1 MAVYFKYPLLLLVLL
16 LLPLPNAAAES
27 AQEELSAA
35 AAPLT
40 LRQVIRLTLERNL
53 NLHAEQFDT
62 RASQAAV
69 RREYGLYD
77 PRLLVEFA
85 TGESRQQINQQAF
98 DDFENRSRFTLLDLS
113 LAQQLPSG
121 GELTLGF
128 DNQRNEE
135 KESPF
140 PGINPAYESELA
152 LQLTQPLMKGF
163 GRSVAE
169 QDILFA
175 INDRQV
181 AIQDLREV
189 AFALLTEVRDAYYEL
204 LRLRDNLRFR
214 EISVALA
221 QKILNEASARVRAGV
236 LPPVDIL
243 EAEFGLKERQRLQ
256 LDAEREYHDGLD
268 RLALLMSSPRP
279 LAIAEESLGRP
290 VIAVDEELGVQQ
302 ALDKRPD
309 LQRRIRQLERLD
321 LEQRLARNDLLPG
334 LDLTASYSHKGL
346 GDDYNDD
353 LDDIGRGDY
362 PNWLVGLSLSYP
374 LGNRTARYEH
384 RRTLLRIKGRQAE
397 LGQLQEEIRTEIR
410 AAIRLLEV
418 NNKKI
423 EVATSGQVFAEEKLR
438 ILLKRQEVGL
448 ATIRD
453 VLEGE
458 EDLAQAR
465 TDQVAALADYNKAIT
480 RYLQVSGQL
489 LEADGVRF
497 HGVFEK
503 ESQPL
508 LLIDSP

>member
-1 MAVYFKYPLLLLVLL
+1 MAMYFKSFIILLGLLLF
-16 LLPLPNAAAES
+16 PLSIFAADS
-27 AQEELSAA
+27 ALTEMPEGNT
-35 AAPLT
+35 PLT
-40 LRQVIRLTLERNL
+40 LHQVIRLTLERNL
-53 NLHAEQFDT
+53 NLRAEQFDT

-69 RREYGLYD
+69 KREYGLYD
-77 PRLLVEFA
+77 PQMLISFA
-85 TGESRQQINQQAF
+85 TGESQQQINSQSLEAENQRQF
-98 DDFENRSRFTLLDLS
+98 YGLDFS
-113 LAQQLPSG
+113 LEQQLPTG
-121 GELTLGF
+121 GALLFNF
-128 DNQRNEE
+128 DNLRNEE
-135 KESPF
+135 KEAPL

-152 LQLTQPLMKGF
+152 LQLTQPLLKGF
-163 GRSVAE
+163 GRAVAE

-175 INDRQV
+175 VNDRQV
-181 AIQDLREV
+181 AVQDLREV
-189 AFALLTEVRDAYYEL
+189 AFALLAEVRDAYYEV

-214 EISVALA
+214 EISVSLA
-221 QKILNEASARVRAGV
+221 QKILSEASARVRAGV

-243 EAEFGLKERQRLQ
+243 EAEFGLKERQRLY
-256 LDAEREYHDGLD
+256 LDADREYHDGLD
-268 RLALLMSSPRP
+268 QLALLMSTRQTLTISDE
-279 LAIAEESLGRP
+279 ALGRP
-290 VIAVDEELGVQQ
+290 VLAVDEEVGLQQ
-302 ALDKRPD
+302 ALGKRPD

-321 LEQRLARNDLLPG
+321 LEQRLARNELLPG

-346 GDDYNDD
+346 GGGYSDN
-353 LDDIGRGDY
+353 LDDIGGGDY
-362 PNWLVGLSLSYP
+362 PNWQIGLNLSYP

-397 LGQLQEEIRTEIR
+397 LAQLQEEIRTEIR

-423 EVATSGQVFAEEKLR
+423 EVATSGQAFAEEKLR

-489 LEADGVRF
+489 LDAESVRF
-497 HGVFEK
+497 QGAFED
-503 ESQPL
+503 ESQSL
-508 LLIDSP
+508 LLIDSQ

>member
-16 LLPLPNAAAES
+16 LLPLPIAAAQS
-27 AQEELSAA
+27 AQPAMPA
-35 AAPLT
+35 PTAPLT
-40 LRQVIRLTLERNL
+40 LHQVIRLTLERNL
-53 NLHAEQFDT
+53 NLRAEQYDA

-77 PRLLVEFA
+77 PQLLVDFA
-85 TGESRQQINQQAF
+85 TGESHQPTLQYLDI
-98 DDFENRSRFTLLDLS
+98 ENRNQFYRLDFS
-113 LAQQLPSG
+113 LGQQLPSG

-128 DNQRNEE
+128 DNQRSEE
-135 KESPF
+135 DPEPA
-140 PGINPAYESELA
+140 IDPAYQSELA
-152 LQLTQPLMKGF
+152 LQLTQPLLKGF

-175 INDRQV
+175 VNDRQV
-181 AIQDLREV
+181 AVQDLREV
-189 AFALLTEVRDAYYEL
+189 AFALLAEVRDAYYEV

-214 EISVALA
+214 ETSVALA
-221 QKILNEASARVRAGV
+221 QKILNEASARVRAGI

-243 EAEFGLKERQRLQ
+243 EAEFGLKERQRLH
-256 LDAEREYHDGLD
+256 LDADREYRDGLD
-268 RLALLMSSPRP
+268 RLALLMSSRRP
-279 LAIAEESLGRP
+279 LAIADETLGRP
-290 VIAVDEELGVQQ
+290 VLAVDEEQGLQQ

-346 GDDYNDD
+346 GGDYNDD
-353 LDDIGRGDY
+353 LDDIGGGDY
-362 PNWLVGLSLSYP
+362 PNWRIGLSLSYP

-397 LGQLQEEIRTEIR
+397 LAQLQEEIRTEIR

-418 NNKKI
+418 SDQKI
-423 EVATSGQVFAEEKLR
+423 EVATSGQTFAEEKLR

-448 ATIRD
+448 ATIRQ

-465 TDQVAALADYNKAIT
+465 TGQVAALADYNKAIT

-497 HGVFEK
+497 HGIFED

>member
-1 MAVYFKYPLLLLVLL
+1 MAGYYTYPLLLLVLL
-16 LLPLPNAAAES
+16 LSPLLSAAAES
-27 AQEELSAA
+27 AQAEQLAITT
-35 AAPLT
+35 PLN
-40 LRQVIRLTLERNL
+40 LQQVIRLTLERNL
-53 NLHAEQFDT
+53 NLRAEQYDT

-77 PRLLVEFA
+77 PQLLVDFG
-85 TGESRQQINQQAF
+85 TGESRQQINRQ
-98 DDFENRSRFTLLDLS
+98 DFEGENRNQFSLLDLS

-121 GELTLGF
+121 GALTLGF

-135 KESPF
+135 KESPL
-140 PGINPAYESELA
+140 PTDINPAYASELA
-152 LQLTQPLMKGF
+152 LQLSQPLLKGF

-175 INDRQV
+175 VNDRQV
-181 AIQDLREV
+181 AVQDLREV
-189 AFALLTEVRDAYYEL
+189 AFALLAEVRDAYFEL

-221 QKILNEASARVRAGV
+221 KKILNEASARVRAGV

-256 LDAEREYHDGLD
+256 LDAEREYGDGLD
-268 RLALLMSSPRP
+268 RLALLMSSPWP
-279 LAIAEESLGRP
+279 LAIAEEPLGRP
-290 VIAVDEELGVQQ
+290 VLAVDEEQGLQQ
-302 ALDKRPD
+302 ALGKRPD

-346 GDDYNDD
+346 GGDYNDD
-353 LDDIGRGDY
+353 LDDIGSGGY
-362 PNWLVGLSLSYP
+362 PNWQVGLSLSYP

-397 LGQLQEEIRTEIR
+397 LAQLQEEIRTEIR

-418 NNKKI
+418 NDKKI
-423 EVATSGQVFAEEKLR
+423 EVATSGQAFAEEKLR

-448 ATIRD
+448 ATIRQ

-465 TDQVAALADYNKAIT
+465 TGQVAALADYNKAIT

-497 HGVFEK
+497 QGVFED

-508 LLIDSP
+508 LIINSQ

>member
-1 MAVYFKYPLLLLVLL
+1 MAVYFKYPLFLL
-16 LLPLPNAAAES
+16 LLLLLASPKAAAES
-27 AQEELSAA
+27 AQSELPAA
-35 AAPLT
+35 TAPLT
-40 LRQVIRLTLERNL
+40 LPQVIRFTLERNL
-53 NLHAEQFDT
+53 NLRAEQYDT

-69 RREYGLYD
+69 QRQYGLYD
-77 PRLLVEFA
+77 PQLLVGFS
-85 TGESRQQINQQAF
+85 TGESRQKINQQFFEA
-98 DDFENRSRFTLLDLS
+98 ENRSQFTLLDLS

-135 KESPF
+135 KEDPL

-152 LQLTQPLMKGF
+152 LQLTQPLLKGF

-181 AIQDLREV
+181 AVQDLREV
-189 AFALLTEVRDAYYEL
+189 AFALLAEVHDAYYEQ

-221 QKILNEASARVRAGV
+221 QKLLNEASARVRAGV

-256 LDAEREYHDGLD
+256 LDADREYRDGLD
-268 RLALLMSSPRP
+268 RLALLMSSRLPIE
-279 LAIAEESLGRP
+279 IAEDPLGRP
-290 VIAVDEELGVQQ
+290 VLAVDEELGLQQ
-302 ALDKRPD
+302 ALAKRPD

-321 LEQRLARNDLLPG
+321 LEQRLARNGLLPG
-334 LDLTASYSHKGL
+334 LDLTASYAHKGL
-346 GDDYNDD
+346 GGDYSDD
-353 LDDIGRGDY
+353 LDDVGGGDY
-362 PNWLVGLSLSYP
+362 PNWQVGLSLSYP
-374 LGNRTARYEH
+374 LGNRTARHEY
-384 RRTLLRIKGRQAE
+384 RRTLLEIKGRQAE
-397 LGQLQEEIRTEIR
+397 LAQLHEEIRTEIR

-418 NNKKI
+418 NDKKI
-423 EVATSGQVFAEEKLR
+423 DVATSGQTFAEEKLR

-448 ATIRD
+448 ATIRQ

-489 LEADGVRF
+489 LEADRVRF
-497 HGVFEK
+497 QGAFEN

-508 LLIDSP
+508 LLIKSP

>member
-1 MAVYFKYPLLLLVLL
+1 MAVYCKYPLFLLVLFLFPL
-16 LLPLPNAAAES
+16 LSVAAEP
-27 AQEELSAA
+27 ARWEPPVATG
-35 AAPLT
+35 PLT
-40 LRQVIRLTLERNL
+40 LPQVIRLTLERNL
-53 NLHAEQFDT
+53 NLRAEQFDT

-77 PRLLVEFA
+77 PQLLIGFA
-85 TGESRQQINQQAF
+85 TGESQQQINQQF
-98 DDFENRSRFTLLDLS
+98 PEVKKHSQFSLLDFS

-121 GELTLGF
+121 GALTLGF
-128 DNQRNEE
+128 DNQRNKE
-135 KESPF
+135 KEGPF
-140 PGINPAYESELA
+140 SEINPAYESELA
-152 LQLTQPLMKGF
+152 LQLSQPLLKGF

-175 INDRQV
+175 VNDRQV

-189 AFALLTEVRDAYYEL
+189 AFALLAEVRNAYYEL

-221 QKILNEASARVRAGV
+221 KKILKEASARVRAGV

-256 LDAEREYHDGLD
+256 LDADREYRDGLD
-268 RLALLMSSPRP
+268 RLALLMSSPWP
-279 LAIAEESLGRP
+279 LAIADEPLGRP
-290 VIAVDEELGVQQ
+290 VLAVDEEQGVRQ
-302 ALDKRPD
+302 ALGKRPD

-334 LDLTASYSHKGL
+334 LDLTASYAYKGL
-346 GDDYNDD
+346 GGDYSDD
-353 LDDIGRGDY
+353 LNDIGSGDY
-362 PNWLVGLSLSYP
+362 PNWLVRLSLSYS
-374 LGNRTARYEH
+374 LGNRTARHEYS
-384 RRTLLRIKGRQAE
+384 RTLLRIKGRQAE
-397 LGQLQEEIRTEIR
+397 LAQLQEEIRSEIR

-418 NNKKI
+418 NDKKI
-423 EVATSGQVFAEEKLR
+423 EVATSGQAFAEEKLR

-448 ATIRD
+448 ATIRQ

-458 EDLAQAR
+458 ADQAQAR
-465 TDQVAALADYNKAIT
+465 TDQVAALADYNKATT

-489 LEADGVRF
+489 LEKEGVRF
-497 HGVFEK
+497 QGIFED

-508 LLIDSP
+508 LMINSQ

>member
-1 MAVYFKYPLLLLVLL
+1 MATYFKYPLLLLVLL
-16 LLPLPNAAAES
+16 LLPLPGLATES
-27 AQEELSAA
+27 ARVEMPATSV
-35 AAPLT
+35 PLN
-40 LRQVIRLTLERNL
+40 LQQVIRLTLERNL
-53 NLHAEQFDT
+53 NLRAEQFDT

-77 PRLLVEFA
+77 PQLLLDFS
-85 TGESRQQINQQAF
+85 TGESRQQINQQFFEA
-98 DDFENRSRFTLLDLS
+98 ENRSRFSLLDLS

-135 KESPF
+135 KEDPL
-140 PGINPAYESELA
+140 PGINPAYESELT
-152 LQLTQPLMKGF
+152 LQLTQPLLKGF

-189 AFALLTEVRDAYYEL
+189 AFALLAEVHDAYYEV

-256 LDAEREYHDGLD
+256 LDADREYRDGLD
-268 RLALLMSSPRP
+268 RLALLMSSRFPMEIVDEP
-279 LAIAEESLGRP
+279 LGRP
-290 VIAVDEELGVQQ
+290 ELAVDEELGLQQ
-302 ALDKRPD
+302 ALAKRPD

-334 LDLTASYSHKGL
+334 LDLTASYAHKGL
-346 GDDYNDD
+346 GSDYSDD
-353 LDDIGRGDY
+353 LNDVGGGDY
-362 PNWLVGLSLSYP
+362 PNWQVGLSLSYP
-374 LGNRTARYEH
+374 LGNRNARHEH

-397 LGQLQEEIRTEIR
+397 LAQLQEEIRSEIR
-410 AAIRLLEV
+410 AAIRLLEA
-418 NNKKI
+418 NDKKI
-423 EVATSGQVFAEEKLR
+423 EVATSGQAFAEEKLR

-465 TDQVAALADYNKAIT
+465 TDKVAALADYNKAIT

-497 HGVFEK
+497 HGEFDNETH
-503 ESQPL
+503 PL